1 MPPLPCRRRRR
12 KQSSLAQRDKDWSR
26 IGAGFPAYLHVV
38 VAQRPAEFVIV
49 HVGLVLADPPEP
61 GHLLCLQ
68 QLELPVVGGPAD
80 DVLVLGLLE
89 QLEEEL
95 PQGDGTVHSRELQFT
110 KAG

>member
-1 MPPLPCRRRRR
+1 M
-12 KQSSLAQRDKDWSR
+12 R
-26 IGAGFPAYLHVV
+26 IGAGFPPYLHVV
-38 VAQRPAEFVIV
+38 VAQCSAEFIIV
-49 HVGLVLADPPEP
+49 HAGLVLADPPEP

-68 QLELPVVGGPAD
+68 QLEFPVVGGPAD
-80 DVLVLGLLE
+80 DILVLGLLE

>member
-1 MPPLPCRRRRR
+1 MTPLPWRREQRS
-12 KQSSLAQRDKDWSR
+12 KQSSLELLRGMR
-26 IGAGFPAYLHVV
+26 IGAGFPPYLHVV
-38 VAQRPAEFVIV
+38 VAQRPAEFIIV
-49 HVGLVLADPPEP
+49 HAGLVLADPPEP

-68 QLELPVVGGPAD
+68 QLELAVVGGPAD
-80 DVLVLGLLE
+80 DILVLGLLE